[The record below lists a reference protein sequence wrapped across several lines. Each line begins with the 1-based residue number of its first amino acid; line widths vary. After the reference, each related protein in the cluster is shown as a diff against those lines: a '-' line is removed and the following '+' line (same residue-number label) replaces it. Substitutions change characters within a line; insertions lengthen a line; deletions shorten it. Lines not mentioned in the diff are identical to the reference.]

1 MMDDGWWMYFIPVA
15 WLMRTWCVCF
25 VYSSYQLKQ
34 YKTETR
40 SHAEW
45 EYLFLCVH
53 FLPVNLCMLWRWW
66 WCNNIIL
73 VGIQYSS
80 YVNSTQ
86 LSQLHIPSPNHNF
99 LLSPSKQINALS
111 QDKNPGWQS
120 SITFSLSGGRCKTH
134 IIGNNTTKRQFSCRF
149 SLPGR

>member
-1 MMDDGWWMYFIPVA
+1 MDVLHSCCMTNEDMMCMF
-15 WLMRTWCVCF
+15 
-25 VYSSYQLKQ
+25 
-34 YKTETR
+34 
-40 SHAEW
+40 
-45 EYLFLCVH
+45 YLFLLSAETIQNRNKKSCWVRIFVCVH
-53 FLPVNLCMLWRWW
+53 FLLIVNICMLWRLWRRS
-66 WCNNIIL
+66 NIIL

-149 SLPGR
+149 SLPDR